1 VEKGRKKGK
10 RYSPDFKE
18 EALARCLE
26 NGVTQTSQELGVCQA
41 TLNRWKKESSESGR
55 KGAKNK
61 PTYEELEKEN
71 RRLKKENGW
80 LEEINRVL
88 KKSTA
93 IFSSNHLG
101 GSK

>member
-1 VEKGRKKGK
+1 MERERKQRK
-10 RYSPDFKE
+10 RYSLEFKQ
-18 EALARCLE
+18 EAVVRCRAM
-26 NGVTQTSQELGVCQA
+26 GVTQTSQELGVCQA
-41 TLNRWKKESSESGR
+41 TLNRWKKEAAESGR
-55 KGAKNK
+55 KGAENK

-80 LEEINRVL
+80 LEEINRIL

-93 IFSSNHLG
+93 IFSSTHLG